1 MKKVLICLFLCLI
14 CTPSFAD
21 DTASVEMEAREIAEQ
36 FRCLACNDEN
46 VEKATDEIAHDIRV
60 FIRKHLAEGKDAEF
74 IKSLIEAQYGDMISD
89 EESPVPNSN
98 NEIYIILFSI
108 LFSLF
113 CVAHFLYHHIK
124 IADTDLPLSSAV
136 KILQTNDEE

>member
-1 MKKVLICLFLCLI
+1 MKNILIYLFLCLV
-14 CTPSFAD
+14 CSPSFAD
-21 DTASVEMEAREIAEQ
+21 DTASVEIEAREIAEQ

-46 VEKATDEIAHDIRV
+46 VEKATDEIAHDIRI

-89 EESPVPNSN
+89 EEATVPNTS
-98 NEIYIILFSI
+98 NEIYVILISV

-113 CVAHFLYHHIK
+113 SITYFLLHHIK
-124 IADTDLPLSSAV
+124 IPDTNLPLSSAV
-136 KILQTNDEE
+136 KILQTSDED